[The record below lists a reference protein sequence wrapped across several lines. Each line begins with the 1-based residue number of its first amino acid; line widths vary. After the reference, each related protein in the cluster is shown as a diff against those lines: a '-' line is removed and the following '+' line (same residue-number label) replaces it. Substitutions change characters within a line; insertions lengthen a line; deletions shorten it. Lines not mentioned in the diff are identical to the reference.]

1 MAAILM
7 SMKLDPDTD
16 GVRSP
21 PLPISGKIAV
31 TAFVWSC
38 IAPICL
44 PLQEVVSTLP
54 FCVGTPWRLNDL
66 PTCLLAISL
75 VKIDEFWRMDPDVG
89 SVMGRYWPAG
99 LMASVLT
106 TFLLWSWWRRS

>member
-1 MAAILM
+1 MPAILM
-7 SMKLDPDTD
+7 IMKLGPNTD

-31 TAFVWSC
+31 AAFVWSC

-54 FCVGTPWRLNDL
+54 FCVVTPRGLIEL
-66 PTCLLAISL
+66 PTCLLANSL
-75 VKIDEFWRMDPDVG
+75 VKIVEFWRMDPDVG
-89 SVMGRYWPAG
+89 SVIWRYWPAG